1 MKAIHNPA
9 GLVSDSKDVV
19 LYPKDT
25 EKWKQFTTNREKFEI
40 SIKKEIE
47 IKRQNECK
55 HIEIEVDSD
64 EDLHNCLECG
74 KKFTAHEYL
83 VFKALDNSRIKF
95 HSYTLKN
102 DIHFLEQEK
111 VQLENFVND
120 LKSQKH
126 KLSSWITRTK
136 KQNDI
141 KNNDWNATSN
151 GWKIIAYNVQ
161 SIADGGTT
169 EKLTSKHK

>member
-1 MKAIHNPA
+1 MQIICNVLTFS
-9 GLVSDSKDVV
+9 GLVSVACMRKVFSTQNNNKKNKAMGQIIKLNTNSNSKD
-19 LYPKDT
+19 
-25 EKWKQFTTNREKFEI
+25 FNGEKFEI

-47 IKRQNECK
+47 IKGQNECK

-64 EDLHNCLECG
+64 EDLHNCLKCG

-141 KNNDWNATSN
+141 KNNDWNATSK
-151 GWKIIAYNVQ
+151 G
-161 SIADGGTT
+161 
-169 EKLTSKHK
+169 

>member
-1 MKAIHNPA
+1 MAQIIKLNTNPN
-9 GLVSDSKDVV
+9 SKD
-19 LYPKDT
+19 
-25 EKWKQFTTNREKFEI
+25 FNREKFEI

-47 IKRQNECK
+47 IKKQNECK

-136 KQNDI
+136 N
-141 KNNDWNATSN
+141 KNNINFL
-151 GWKIIAYNVQ
+151 IIKCIEFFPIIY
-161 SIADGGTT
+161 
-169 EKLTSKHK
+169 EFKLKKSFFTRTMQTDYWS

>member
-1 MKAIHNPA
+1 MTKIIKLNTNPN
-9 GLVSDSKDVV
+9 SKD
-19 LYPKDT
+19 
-25 EKWKQFTTNREKFEI
+25 FSREKFEI

-47 IKRQNECK
+47 IKKQNECK

-74 KKFTAHEYL
+74 KKFTAQEYL

-95 HSYTLKN
+95 HSYNLKN
-102 DIHFLEQEK
+102 EIHFLEQEK
-111 VQLENFVND
+111 IQLESFVID

-141 KNNDWNATSN
+141 NHNDWNATSK
-151 GWKIIAYNVQ
+151 G
-161 SIADGGTT
+161 
-169 EKLTSKHK
+169 

>member
-1 MKAIHNPA
+1 M
-9 GLVSDSKDVV
+9 
-19 LYPKDT
+19 
-25 EKWKQFTTNREKFEI
+25 R
-40 SIKKEIE
+40 
-47 IKRQNECK
+47 
-55 HIEIEVDSD
+55 
-64 EDLHNCLECG
+64 

-102 DIHFLEQEK
+102 GIHFLEQEK

-136 KQNDI
+136 NKNEI
-141 KNNDWNATSN
+141 KHNDWNTS
-151 GWKIIAYNVQ
+151 
-161 SIADGGTT
+161 
-169 EKLTSKHK
+169 SKC

>member
-1 MKAIHNPA
+1 MTNSSIERSSIFIKTVGNIQLNEVDLPD
-9 GLVSDSKDVV
+9 GLEIVIRKD
-19 LYPKDT
+19 
-25 EKWKQFTTNREKFEI
+25 FNREKFEI

-47 IKRQNECK
+47 IKKQNECK

-151 GWKIIAYNVQ
+151 G
-161 SIADGGTT
+161 
-169 EKLTSKHK
+169 

>member
-1 MKAIHNPA
+1 MQIICNVLTFS
-9 GLVSDSKDVV
+9 GLVSVACMRKVFSTQNNNKKNKAMGQIIKLNTNSNSKD
-19 LYPKDT
+19 
-25 EKWKQFTTNREKFEI
+25 FNREKFEI

-47 IKRQNECK
+47 IKGQNECK

-136 KQNDI
+136 KQNNI
-141 KNNDWNATSN
+141 NHNDWNATSN
-151 GWKIIAYNVQ
+151 G
-161 SIADGGTT
+161 
-169 EKLTSKHK
+169 